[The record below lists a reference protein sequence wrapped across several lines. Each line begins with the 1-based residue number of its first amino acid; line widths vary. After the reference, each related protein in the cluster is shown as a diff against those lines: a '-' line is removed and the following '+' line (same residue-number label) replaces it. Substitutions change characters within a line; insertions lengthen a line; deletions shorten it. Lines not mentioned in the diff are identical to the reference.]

1 MKAEEYHIKQYE
13 SVYRS
18 TEKFVDWLEVSGYLG
33 VDMPQRICDIACGGG
48 GEPCLLKQ
56 AV

>member
-48 GEPCLLKQ
+48 EPCLLKQ